1 MCIKTKYYKMD
12 QVPKEQK
19 EYFESLIGHTPFSF
33 FQNFTSRSNVF
44 DYYKNYAMELIEHIC
59 KTINQEFVISYEYLI
74 NPKINAGCILD
85 NNINKIMI
93 FEGVVFSLYNY
104 AHKLVAH
111 YKTVNMKYKRED
123 AKGVKF
129 FINDIGDNLKL
140 STEIELSSNIE
151 DNILAEYIAML
162 AVKFIINHEIGHILN
177 GHLLYRS
184 SCGEQKVEFH
194 MTDSGDSPL
203 NKIDLQ
209 CMEIDADSFA
219 VCELM
224 SCIEKELIYDQCLL
238 EIVESIDDIYKIAG
252 CSIQCVFYLIGKLQ
266 DKWIVDTPECYSHP
280 PVLTRVNLLLDVCRE
295 ALGNDDKWAKVLLGC
310 VIVERNLND
319 YFEFGNK
326 NIDQFILDI
335 VGTNTYGEK
344 LLETCRKLK
353 VELQR
358 FTNMPF
364 V

>member
-33 FQNFTSRSNVF
+33 FQNFTSRSDVF
-44 DYYKNYAMELIEHIC
+44 DYYKNYAMELIDQIC
-59 KTINQEFVISYEYLI
+59 KAINQKFVISYEYLI

-104 AHKLVAH
+104 AHKLVTH
-111 YKTVNMKYKRED
+111 YKTVNMKCKKED
-123 AKGVKF
+123 SKGVKI
-129 FINDIGDNLKL
+129 FINDVGDDLKL

-177 GHLLYRS
+177 GHLLYRN
-184 SCGEQKVEFH
+184 SCGEQKVQFH
-194 MTDSGDSPL
+194 MTDNGDSPL
-203 NKIDLQ
+203 SKIDLQ

-238 EIVESIDDIYKIAG
+238 KIVETKDEIYKIAG

-266 DKWIVDTPECYSHP
+266 SRWIVDTPECYSHP
-280 PVLTRVNLLLDVCRE
+280 PVLTRVNLLLDVCRGS
-295 ALGNDDKWAKVLLGC
+295 LGNDDKWAKVLQGC

-326 NIDQFILDI
+326 DIDQFILDI
-335 VGTNTYGEK
+335 IGTNAYGEK
-344 LLETCRKLK
+344 LLEAWRKLK
-353 VELQR
+353 YELQQ

-364 V
+364 I